1 MIEIVIVGVPAA
13 ISFRSCWDA
22 PCPKRKMDC
31 KCVQKKSKGL
41 WLIIVAENYFL
52 LMIFRIS

>member
-31 KCVQKKSKGL
+31 KCVQKKVKRALVNNSRRKL
-41 WLIIVAENYFL
+41 FFTQDI
-52 LMIFRIS
+52 